1 MLKEWSSRMGQLEE
15 MFTVHV
21 AIEQAIDL
29 KNEHGDSVVMITFK
43 GHAAGKYFTGKV
55 LDGGVDTQ
63 VIGRGGGQHTLSARY
78 MLEGVDHAGESCKIY
93 IENNGDARSYR
104 EGILFRTHPR
114 IITNSKALSF
124 LHEDVLVGEGR
135 PTEAGVDITIYR
147 WV

>member
-1 MLKEWSSRMGQLEE
+1 MDQLEE
-15 MFTVHV
+15 VFTVHV

-29 KNEHGDSVVMITFK
+29 QNDAGDSVVMIAFK
-43 GHAAGKYFTGKV
+43 GRVAGKYFTGQV

-63 VIGRGGGQHTLSARY
+63 VIGKGGGRHTLSARY

-104 EGILFRTHPR
+104 DGILFRTQPR
-114 IITNSKALSF
+114 MITNSKALSF
-124 LHEDVLVGEGR
+124 LNEDVLVGEGR
-135 PTEAGVDITIYR
+135 PTESGVDITIYR